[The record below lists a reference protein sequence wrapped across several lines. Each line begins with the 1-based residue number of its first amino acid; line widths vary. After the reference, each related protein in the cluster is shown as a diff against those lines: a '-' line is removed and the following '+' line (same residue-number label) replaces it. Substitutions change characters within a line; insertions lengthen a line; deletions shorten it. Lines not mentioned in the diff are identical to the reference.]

1 MSTTNPITGATS
13 GAATAANSVPANMQ
27 INQTDFL
34 KLITAQLQSQNPLSP
49 TDPTQFVSQLEGMS
63 QVSSMQ
69 SMQSS
74 MQASQ
79 LMSGTNLIGHSVLAP
94 GTAVT
99 LATGGTVGGAVQA
112 PSGSSSLTVSITDS
126 TGAAV
131 DSFSVKPQD
140 SGLTAFTWNGATST
154 GGTAAAGQYSISVN
168 AAVNGASVPVDPNVV
183 TKVQSVLIDP
193 TSQAVDLET
202 DGGTVPLNS
211 VVSVF

>member
-1 MSTTNPITGATS
+1 MSTTNPITGATT

-63 QVSSMQ
+63 EVSSMQ

-79 LMSGTNLIGHSVLAP
+79 LMSGTNLLGHSVLAP
-94 GTAVT
+94 GTTAT
-99 LATGGTVGGAVQA
+99 LATGGSIGGAVSA
-112 PSGSSSLTVSITDS
+112 PAGTSSLSVSITDS

-131 DSFSVKPQD
+131 STFTVKPQD
-140 SGLTAFTWNGATST
+140 TGLTAFSWNGATSA
-154 GGTAAAGQYSISVN
+154 GGTAPAGQYAVAVN
-168 AAVNGASVPVDPNVV
+168 ATVNGTTVPVAPNVV

-193 TSQAVDLET
+193 TSQAVELDT